1 MRGYGKELII
11 DLKECDASLFNRSHI
26 EEYFKQICDLI
37 QMKRAKFYFW
47 DYEGDDEA
55 KVEALDHLCGTSA
68 VQFIETSN
76 ITIHA
81 LDRLREAYINIFSC
95 KEFDEGLAAKFTA
108 DFFKA
113 GEYDIAILERGALGC
128 L

>member
-11 DLKECDASLFNRSHI
+11 DLKGCDASLFTRSHI
-26 EEYFKQICDLI
+26 EEYFKQICHFID
-37 QMKRAKFYFW
+37 MKRQDLHFW
-47 DYEGDDEA
+47 DYGEDLEA
-55 KVEALDHLCGTSA
+55 KAKAPDHLCGISA

-81 LDRLREAYINIFSC
+81 LDRLGEVYINIFSC
-95 KEFDEGLAAKFTA
+95 KEFDEGFSAKFTA

-113 GEYDIAILERGALGC
+113 DKYYIKIIERGEMR
-128 L
+128 